1 MYPAGLGKTTAL
13 VGRSGTFLDSSS
25 SSTVQPESWC
35 GHAVQGGHC
44 SRRVEITPPNSK
56 VDLESLWRSGD
67 QPFCI
72 GRERPLSAL
81 LLTDSCYP
89 ERGCAVEPL
98 AQRSEICIPPSQ
110 NNAASA
116 ATNQRGEGCCA
127 SGKAEM
133 AQPTIVSRVGEGC
146 LPGWNYEICMCGNTV
161 WRESVH
167 RLTACIAHDNRS

>member
-1 MYPAGLGKTTAL
+1 MGEMHSCTLQGLAKRLPLWADRVLLSIQAVHLLCSLNRGADML
-13 VGRSGTFLDSSS
+13 SREGIVHGEWRLHPQ
-25 SSTVQPESWC
+25 TVRLIW
-35 GHAVQGGHC
+35 
-44 SRRVEITPPNSK
+44 
-56 VDLESLWRSGD
+56 SLWRSGD

-116 ATNQRGEGCCA
+116 AKNQRGEGCCA
-127 SGKAEM
+127 SGNAEM
-133 AQPTIVSRVGEGC
+133 AQPTIVSRVGKPVGILKQSWC
-146 LPGWNYEICMCGNTV
+146 
-161 WRESVH
+161 
-167 RLTACIAHDNRS
+167 